1 MITKFNIFKD
11 KLFESLPR
19 QSTVDQLHRIRD
31 EIKKSQTVKIGP
43 ESTTM
48 SGDVGDRVKKDLDKK
63 KTNNLCWWDNPL
75 DRYISSYEDFVKK
88 DARKSLGYTNGNDKK
103 PEPTDIPEKS
113 KKELFENLD
122 KYEQEK
128 IRIKNMSEKD
138 FTDWC
143 RTNWKKYQKQI
154 KHSEDSIP
162 FNEWYSAQCDTYGRE
177 ERY

>member
-19 QSTVDQLHRIRD
+19 QSTVDQLHRIRE
-31 EIKKSQTVKIGP
+31 EIKKSQTVTIGP
-43 ESTTM
+43 ESTKM
-48 SGDVGDRVKKDLDKK
+48 SGDVGDRVIDDLIKHK
-63 KTNNLCWWDNPL
+63 QNNLFWWDNPL

-88 DARKSLGYTNGNDKK
+88 DARQSLGYTDGNDKK
-103 PEPTDIPEKS
+103 PKPTDIPENKVLLE
-113 KKELFENLD
+113 KVD

-143 RTNWKKYQKQI
+143 RTSWVKHQKSI
-154 KHSEDSIP
+154 THSEDSIP
-162 FNEWYSAQCDTYGRE
+162 FNEWYSELCSIYDRE